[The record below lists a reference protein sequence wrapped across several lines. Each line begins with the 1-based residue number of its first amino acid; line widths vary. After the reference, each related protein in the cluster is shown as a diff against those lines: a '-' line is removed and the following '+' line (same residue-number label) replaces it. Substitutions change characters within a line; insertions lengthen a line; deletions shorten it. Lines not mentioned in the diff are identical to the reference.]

1 MGLLGNGTEVRP
13 LFDENNGRC
22 TLFDTKIENQ
32 VFDIFSY
39 LWYIK

>member
-1 MGLLGNGTEVRP
+1 MVTIP
-13 LFDENNGRC
+13 LFDENKGRC
-22 TLFDTKIENQ
+22 TLFDTKIENQENQ